1 MQLTLLND
9 SGKFDGLDDTIRHV
23 FAETAHKLNAL
34 FDLSQL
40 DVTFSPFAEGDAPDS
55 GIGGWAINMYRI
67 ELQLDLE
74 RPDIKEVIITE
85 LPAVLAH
92 EVHHIVQKKNKV
104 EAETLAENLIFEGL
118 ACYFE
123 QRFNG
128 GTLPSLFKESQ
139 HHDWQSLLAEMTP
152 HLSSKQ
158 FNYLDF
164 FYCRDNRP
172 FPKYAGYW
180 VGFNLVANYLAKNG
194 LNEIEVMGLPAEAY
208 FN

>member
-104 EAETLAENLIFEGL
+104 GAETLAENLIFEGL

-128 GTLPSLFKESQ
+128 GTLPSLFKES
-139 HHDWQSLLAEMTP
+139 HHHGWQSLLAEMTP

-158 FNYLDF
+158 FNSLDF

>member
-104 EAETLAENLIFEGL
+104 AAETLAETLIFEGL

-128 GTLPSLFKESQ
+128 GTLPSLFKESP

-152 HLSSKQ
+152 NLSSKQ

>member
-104 EAETLAENLIFEGL
+104 EAETLAENLILKGWPATL
-118 ACYFE
+118 SRGSMVAHSPRCSRSLITMTGNRSW
-123 QRFNG
+123 QR
-128 GTLPSLFKESQ
+128 
-139 HHDWQSLLAEMTP
+139 
-152 HLSSKQ
+152 
-158 FNYLDF
+158 
-164 FYCRDNRP
+164 
-172 FPKYAGYW
+172 
-180 VGFNLVANYLAKNG
+180 
-194 LNEIEVMGLPAEAY
+194 
-208 FN
+208 

>member
-1 MQLTLLND
+1 
-9 SGKFDGLDDTIRHV
+9 
-23 FAETAHKLNAL
+23 
-34 FDLSQL
+34 
-40 DVTFSPFAEGDAPDS
+40 
-55 GIGGWAINMYRI
+55 MYRI

-128 GTLPSLFKESQ
+128 GTLPSLFKASH

-180 VGFNLVANYLAKNG
+180 VGFNLVANYLAKSG
-194 LNEIEVMGLPAEAY
+194 LNEIEVMGLPAEEY

>member
-9 SGKFDGLDDTIRHV
+9 SGKFNGLDDTIRHV

-40 DVTFSPFAEGDAPDS
+40 DVTFSPFAEDAPDS

-128 GTLPSLFKESQ
+128 GTLPRCSRSLIIMTGNRS
-139 HHDWQSLLAEMTP
+139 WQ
-152 HLSSKQ
+152 
-158 FNYLDF
+158 
-164 FYCRDNRP
+164 R
-172 FPKYAGYW
+172 
-180 VGFNLVANYLAKNG
+180 
-194 LNEIEVMGLPAEAY
+194 
-208 FN
+208 

>member
-9 SGKFDGLDDTIRHV
+9 SGKFDELDGTIRHV

-34 FDLSQL
+34 FNLSQL

-104 EAETLAENLIFEGL
+104 EPETLAETLIFEGL

-128 GTLPSLFKESQ
+128 GTLPSLFKASH